1 MILSRMRAALLVAL
15 VLPALLVAG
24 EGAGWVLCIE
34 SDGHVVLEQAAQ
46 ICCPGHRTG
55 AQRAF
60 REAAESSEARNAWG
74 CDSCIDL
81 PLIASTTAVA
91 PASDAH
97 AGASL
102 SAQVFAGAALSP
114 SDGDRVLRSFP
125 GHGRLQRSA
134 PSQLFARTVSLRC

>member
-1 MILSRMRAALLVAL
+1 MILPRARAALFLVLA
-15 VLPALLVAG
+15 LPALLVAG
-24 EGAGWVLCIE
+24 EGWVLCVGP
-34 SDGHVVLEQAAQ
+34 DGHVALEQVAR
-46 ICCPGHRTG
+46 ICCPGDRADAEPASPDATLSSG
-55 AQRAF
+55 A
-60 REAAESSEARNAWG
+60 G
-74 CDSCIDL
+74 KPCCCDCCIDL

-102 SAQVFAGAALSP
+102 SAQVFAGAALSL
-114 SDGDRVLRSFP
+114 SDGDRVLPSFP